1 MISKEEIDRLRQ
13 YLKSK
18 GVADPYNKELYKING
33 FAVSIDTD
41 YENGVVFVYLL
52 RDNWAI
58 ACTKAG
64 YGLSSDNPHKVIVL
78 GFDGLMRLI
87 KGGELAYNNMENEWI
102 LDEL

>member
-18 GVADPYNKELYKING
+18 GVEELGAPDWYSLNGLKISLG
-33 FAVSIDTD
+33 D
-41 YENGVVFVYLL
+41 NGVVFVYLA
-52 RDNWAI
+52 RDKWLI
-58 ACTKAG
+58 ACTTCAPR
-64 YGLSSDNPHKVIVL
+64 SRNNPHGVIVL

-87 KGGELAYNNMENEWI
+87 EGGEMAYNNMENELA

>member
-58 ACTKAG
+58 ACTENLARNTA
-64 YGLSSDNPHKVIVL
+64 NPHMIDKL
-78 GFDGLMRLI
+78 DYDGLMRLI
-87 KGGELAYNNMENEWI
+87 EGGEMAYNNMETERILNE
-102 LDEL
+102 L